1 MPVGQ
6 AVHEVPT
13 GATEYWPAA
22 QLVQVRSVVV
32 VQLAAL
38 LDVPA
43 GHTVQALHEVALA
56 ADQVLPATQLVHLV
70 LLEAVQVAAR

>member
-43 GHTVQALHEVALA
+43 GHTVQAEHVVAPALA
-56 ADQVLPATQLVHLV
+56 QVLPA
-70 LLEAVQVAAR
+70 VQATHALPLHA

>member
-1 MPVGQ
+1 MQVLAGTGTTEKRPAVQ
-6 AVHEVPT
+6 AVHTLSAV
-13 GATEYWPAA
+13 TEQP
-22 QLVQVRSVVV
+22 
-32 VQLAAL
+32 AAL

-56 ADQVLPATQLVHLV
+56 ADQLTPATQLVHLV